1 MLSIPTANV
10 EDIQTAVPEIFGG
23 AVDQSVLAGYEM
35 IQLDGEPDLV
45 IELID
50 LYLEDAPRRLSA
62 MQESAAH
69 RDWQSVKRE
78 AHSLRG
84 SSGSVG
90 AVEVVQTCVEIEET
104 VFRNPDPDPAELL
117 SRLELDLQRVRRAF
131 LIERERRRSQ

>member
-1 MLSIPTANV
+1 MLSISTANV
-10 EDIQTAVPEIFGG
+10 EDIQTAVPEAFGS

-62 MQESAAH
+62 MQEAAAH

-90 AVEVVQTCVEIEET
+90 AVQVAQACVEIEEI
-104 VFRNPDPDPAELL
+104 VCRSPDLDHAALL
-117 SRLELDLQRVRRAF
+117 SRLELDFQRARCVF